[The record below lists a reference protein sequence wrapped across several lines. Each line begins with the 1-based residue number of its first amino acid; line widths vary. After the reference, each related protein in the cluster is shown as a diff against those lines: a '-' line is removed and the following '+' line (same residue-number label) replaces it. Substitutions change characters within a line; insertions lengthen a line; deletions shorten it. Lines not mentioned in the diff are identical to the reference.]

1 MKVNIISWNVR
12 GLNDA
17 RKRLLIKSLLHNW
30 KADVFCF
37 QETKLQGDIR
47 EIIKDL
53 WSNRWVKYV
62 QLEASGTRGGIILM
76 WDSRLWDGEICE
88 TGTYCITCKFVGK
101 TQDLSWHMTGVYA
114 PNSTLEREE
123 VWWELGAVR
132 GLFTGPWV
140 VVGDF
145 NTVRF
150 PSEKKNCSRYNKAMM
165 DFSEFIEDM
174 ELVDLQLAGNK
185 YTWKKGEG
193 HDVAARLDR
202 FLISEAWENSF
213 RNIKQ
218 SVLHRVTSDHCPL
231 ILECGNWERSISFFK
246 FENWWLQ
253 TENFKEKVKLWWE
266 SHHCRGRP
274 DYILADK
281 LKYLEGKLKE
291 WSRTSQGNLGLQKQ
305 NILSQLT
312 ELEVIQDQRQLSDD
326 EIYLRTTLTVE
337 FEENAKKE
345 EVAWRQRS
353 RAIWLKEGDKNTKF
367 FHRTANCHK
376 RYNNID
382 KLLVDGEC
390 TGDSLVIREEIVK
403 FYQKFVYRIRDMET
417 SI

>member
-1 MKVNIISWNVR
+1 MSNLMKVNIISWNVR

-114 PNSTLEREE
+114 PNCTLEREE

-150 PSEKKNCSRYNKAMM
+150 PSEKKNCSRYNKAMR

-174 ELVDLQLAGNK
+174 ELADL
-185 YTWKKGEG
+185 T
-193 HDVAARLDR
+193 
-202 FLISEAWENSF
+202 ISRE
-213 RNIKQ
+213 Q
-218 SVLHRVTSDHCPL
+218 VY
-231 ILECGNWERSISFFK
+231 LEE
-246 FENWWLQ
+246 
-253 TENFKEKVKLWWE
+253 
-266 SHHCRGRP
+266 RGRP
-274 DYILADK
+274 
-281 LKYLEGKLKE
+281 
-291 WSRTSQGNLGLQKQ
+291 
-305 NILSQLT
+305 
-312 ELEVIQDQRQLSDD
+312 
-326 EIYLRTTLTVE
+326 
-337 FEENAKKE
+337 
-345 EVAWRQRS
+345 
-353 RAIWLKEGDKNTKF
+353 
-367 FHRTANCHK
+367 
-376 RYNNID
+376 
-382 KLLVDGEC
+382 
-390 TGDSLVIREEIVK
+390 
-403 FYQKFVYRIRDMET
+403 
-417 SI
+417 

>member
-1 MKVNIISWNVR
+1 MAQWVNRFGKAFV
-12 GLNDA
+12 
-17 RKRLLIKSLLHNW
+17 IKSLGDPSEANQIIINTFPQQNSGEKQVLSSINLDTSEEGGEEELQFEGPIDKDAMSIIHIDDRGDLIKQVDRGRKEIGALNIEEAIPLNSTDLTDSMDPDNHSNVSFW
-30 KADVFCF
+30 VRQNVLKLAEEFGVHFNGSEELAEELFMKIDGKR
-37 QETKLQGDIR
+37 QNPIEETKFQGDIR

-62 QLEASGTRGGIILM
+62 QLEANGTRGGIILM
-76 WDSRLWDGEICE
+76 WNSRLWDGEICE

-101 TQDLSWHMTGVYA
+101 TRDFSWHMIGVYA

-218 SVLHRVTSDHCPL
+218 SVLHRVTSDQSP
-231 ILECGNWERSISFFK
+231 NS
-246 FENWWLQ
+246 
-253 TENFKEKVKLWWE
+253 
-266 SHHCRGRP
+266 
-274 DYILADK
+274 
-281 LKYLEGKLKE
+281 
-291 WSRTSQGNLGLQKQ
+291 
-305 NILSQLT
+305 
-312 ELEVIQDQRQLSDD
+312 
-326 EIYLRTTLTVE
+326 
-337 FEENAKKE
+337 
-345 EVAWRQRS
+345 
-353 RAIWLKEGDKNTKF
+353 
-367 FHRTANCHK
+367 
-376 RYNNID
+376 
-382 KLLVDGEC
+382 
-390 TGDSLVIREEIVK
+390 
-403 FYQKFVYRIRDMET
+403 
-417 SI
+417 